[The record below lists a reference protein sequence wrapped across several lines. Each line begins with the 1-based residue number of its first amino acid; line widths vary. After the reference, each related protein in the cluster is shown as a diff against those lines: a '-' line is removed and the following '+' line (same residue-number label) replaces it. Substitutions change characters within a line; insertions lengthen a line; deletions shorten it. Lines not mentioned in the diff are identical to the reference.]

1 MMRRLYIESFIGL
14 IVLFGLSLYCYEVI
28 IYRWNT
34 DYDYVLEDYEAEALH
49 DLVDNIYHNEGSKAA
64 YLAIEKYATKTRQTL
79 TVHTKDALPEDVKSF
94 FFTTAPQ
101 SYTYHDDDRIL
112 WFRLTLSSDFYSLKP
127 NFDTPLR
134 RAIDFDDN
142 MVWVFFMGGF
152 ALYSILFIWYLSRR
166 VRLLEKTTLAFAHGE
181 FAARA
186 RTESRFRVG
195 TLNQSFNYMADKI
208 SNLLIS
214 NKALTNAIAHELR
227 TPIFR
232 IQWQAELLA
241 DSVKDK
247 EIQQKIESI
256 VEDTEE
262 MESMVNELLYYA
274 KVEQPD
280 TELHCQDIVF
290 NQYLNDML
298 QNWEKTAQSKITL
311 KTPFKQNIVSSIDT
325 QLFKHVLNNLVSNA
339 SRYSRKHILVTLSQE
354 RDSVFIT
361 VEDDGPGIPNE
372 HWPYL
377 FDPFY
382 SADPARNKAQSG
394 FGLGLAIAK
403 QIVARHKG
411 QITIGDSALLGG
423 AKFTVI
429 LPITC
434 QCDPILDR
442 PNISK

>member
-166 VRLLEKTTLAFAHGE
+166 VRLLEKTTLAFAH
-181 FAARA
+181 
-186 RTESRFRVG
+186 
-195 TLNQSFNYMADKI
+195 
-208 SNLLIS
+208 
-214 NKALTNAIAHELR
+214 
-227 TPIFR
+227 
-232 IQWQAELLA
+232 
-241 DSVKDK
+241 
-247 EIQQKIESI
+247 
-256 VEDTEE
+256 EE

>member
-1 MMRRLYIESFIGL
+1 MRRLYIESFIGL
-14 IVLFGLSLYCYEVI
+14 IVLFGLSLYCYQVI

-64 YLAIEKYATKTRQTL
+64 YLAIGKYATKTRQTL
-79 TVHTKDALPEDVKSF
+79 TVHNKEELPDDVKTF

-101 SYTYHDDDRIL
+101 SYTYHDEDRIL

-181 FAARA
+181 FSARA

-241 DSVKDK
+241 DSIKDK
-247 EIQQKIESI
+247 AIKQKIESI

-280 TELHCQDIVF
+280 TELHCQNILL
-290 NQYLNDML
+290 NQYLADML
-298 QNWEKTAQSKITL
+298 QIWEKTAHNKLTL
-311 KTPFKQNIVSSIDT
+311 KMPFKQNIEISLDT
-325 QLFKHVLNNLVSNA
+325 QLFKHVLNNLISNA
-339 SRYSRKHILVTLSQE
+339 SRYSENDTLVTLSQDHE
-354 RDSVFIT
+354 FIFIT
-361 VEDDGPGIPNE
+361 VEDDGPGISSE

-382 SADPARNKAQSG
+382 SANPARNKAQSG

-411 QITIGDSALLGG
+411 QITVGDSALLGG
-423 AKFTVI
+423 AKFTVV
-429 LPITC
+429 LPIAC
-434 QCDPILDR
+434 QCKQMLDI
-442 PNISK
+442 PK

>member
-79 TVHTKDALPEDVKSF
+79 TVHNKEELPDDVKTF

-101 SYTYHDDDRIL
+101 SYTYHDEDRIL

-181 FAARA
+181 FSARA

-241 DSVKDK
+241 DSIKDK
-247 EIQQKIESI
+247 AIKQKIESI

-280 TELHCQDIVF
+280 TELHCQNILL
-290 NQYLNDML
+290 NQYLADML
-298 QNWEKTAQSKITL
+298 QIWEKTAHNKITL
-311 KTPFKQNIVSSIDT
+311 KMPFKQNIEISLDT
-325 QLFKHVLNNLVSNA
+325 QLFKHVLNNLISNA
-339 SRYSRKHILVTLSQE
+339 SRYSEK
-354 RDSVFIT
+354 
-361 VEDDGPGIPNE
+361 
-372 HWPYL
+372 
-377 FDPFY
+377 
-382 SADPARNKAQSG
+382 
-394 FGLGLAIAK
+394 
-403 QIVARHKG
+403 
-411 QITIGDSALLGG
+411 
-423 AKFTVI
+423 
-429 LPITC
+429 
-434 QCDPILDR
+434 
-442 PNISK
+442 